1 MAVQISVLG
10 DIRVLIDGNPVEL
23 GPPRRQ
29 CVLAGLLIDADRVVS
44 SDRLADRVWSG
55 RPPDGARQIL
65 HSYISRLR
73 RAFLP
78 AGERVAIE
86 RRPGGYVLALGP
98 GAGGVADVTVDLHRF
113 RDLVDRARRAGEA
126 AADDGGERAT
136 ALLDEALA
144 LWHGDAFA
152 SLESPWID
160 EVRARLD
167 EERFQA
173 ELERGDLLLRQGRQ
187 ARLLVELQ
195 SRVGEKPLNERLVGQ
210 LMLTL
215 YREGRSA
222 HALEQYERLRRDL
235 ADTMGA
241 DPGPEL
247 RRLHLHILDAKTGR
261 SDDQQ
266 PPAPAVAPTAR
277 PGQLPLPPS
286 SLTGRARELA
296 ALDIRRSDTV
306 PVTVICGLGG
316 VGKTSLALRWAHD
329 NLHRWPDGQLH
340 ANLRGFAPAVR
351 PLTPQAVIRG
361 FLTALG
367 VDQRAVPT
375 DFEAQTGL
383 YRSLVAGKRILI
395 LLDNVHD
402 AEQVRPLLPGSPSC
416 TVLITSRNRL
426 SGLVA
431 EGALP
436 VVLEPLTAT
445 EAHRLLADRLGEQRV
460 AAEPEAATALI
471 SKCDRLPLAL
481 AVACARAMSNPQLPL
496 AALAAE
502 LRPHETRLD
511 ALDTGD
517 LSTSLR
523 AAFDSSYDALDGA
536 AARLLCLLGLAP
548 GQDIGLPAA
557 ASLAGLPPARTR
569 ALLRALEDAHLVQQH
584 VPGRYGLHDL
594 VRLYAAERASRD
606 QPPAQL
612 TEALSALIGF
622 YIRTADR
629 AHTLMAPHGTSSA
642 IAEGAKGAADAAG
655 AQESP
660 SSGGQVQLGLDD
672 SAAAREWFEAE
683 RSCLLAALQLT
694 VSMRLHSQVWRL
706 CWDITLFLRRS
717 GDVQELLSI
726 SETGLAAAQALEGP
740 TAPTL
745 QALAHR
751 GLAFAMLLADR
762 DGAKLLDHLGR
773 ALSLS
778 QETGDLLN
786 QAHTHQGLVMALDR
800 ADDPKAA
807 LKHAERSLE
816 LYERAGDPHGEA
828 NALNTLG
835 WCQGRVGHYEEAA
848 ANCHKSLA
856 ASRTYGWPHAE
867 AAVLDSLGHINTQ
880 AGRHREAVGY
890 FRQALDAY
898 RNRRDAYEMANTFS
912 GLAEAHHA
920 LGEYAEARTAWHQA
934 LTLYRAQHRT
944 AQAEETEN
952 RLGAEAE
959 QD

>member
-29 CVLAGLLIDADRVVS
+29 CVLAGLLIDANRVVS

-65 HSYISRLR
+65 HSYLSRLR

-86 RRPGGYVLALGP
+86 RRPSGYVLALRP
-98 GAGGVADVTVDLHRF
+98 GVGGVADVTVDLHRF
-113 RDLVDRARRAGEA
+113 RDLLDRARG
-126 AADDGGERAT
+126 AADDGERAA
-136 ALLDEALA
+136 ALLDEALG
-144 LWHGDAFA
+144 LWHGHAFA
-152 SLESPWID
+152 SLESPWLD
-160 EVRARLD
+160 EVRAHLD

-195 SRVGEKPLNERLVGQ
+195 SRVGERPLNERLVGQ

-222 HALEQYERLRRDL
+222 HALEEYERLRRDL

-247 RRLHLHILDAKTGR
+247 RRLHLRILDAKTGR
-261 SDDQQ
+261 SDDQRS
-266 PPAPAVAPTAR
+266 PAPALVPTAR

-286 SLTGRARELA
+286 SLAGRAQELA
-296 ALDIRRSDTV
+296 ALDDIQRSDTV

-329 NLHRWPDGQLH
+329 NLHLWPDGQLH
-340 ANLRGFAPAVR
+340 ANLRGFAPTVR

-367 VDQRAVPT
+367 VDRRAVPT

-395 LLDNVHD
+395 LLDNVRD

-431 EGALP
+431 AEGALP
-436 VVLEPLTAT
+436 VVLEPLTT
-445 EAHRLLADRLGEQRV
+445 PEAHRLLADRLGDQRV

-471 SKCDRLPLAL
+471 SKCGGLPLAL
-481 AVACARAMSNPQLPL
+481 AVACARAMGNPQFPL

-523 AAFDSSYDALDGA
+523 AAFDSSYGALDGS

-557 ASLAGLPPARTR
+557 ASLAGLPPTRTG

-584 VPGRYGLHDL
+584 APGRYGLHDL
-594 VRLYAAERASRD
+594 VRLYAAERATRD
-606 QPPAQL
+606 QSPAQL

-622 YIRTADR
+622 YVRTADR
-629 AHTLMAPHGTSSA
+629 AHSLMAPHGTSSA
-642 IAEGAKGAADAAG
+642 VAEGPKNAADTAG
-655 AQESP
+655 AQESA
-660 SSGGQVQLGLDD
+660 SSGGPVPLGLDD
-672 SAAAREWFEAE
+672 SATATEWFDAE
-683 RSCLLAALQLT
+683 RSCLLAVLQLA

-706 CWDITLFLRRS
+706 CWDTTLFLRRS
-717 GDVQELLSI
+717 GDVQELLGV
-726 SETGLAAAQALEGP
+726 SETGLAAAQALDGP

-745 QALAHR
+745 QAMAHR

-762 DGAKLLDHLGR
+762 DGSKLLDHLGR

-778 QETGDLLN
+778 EDTGDLLN

-800 ADDPKAA
+800 ADAPKAA

-848 ANCHKSLA
+848 ANCHKSLE

-867 AAVLDSLGHINTQ
+867 AAVLDTLGHVNTQ
-880 AGRHREAVGY
+880 AGRHSEAVGY

-898 RNRRDAYEMANTFS
+898 RNRRDAYEVANTFS

-920 LGEYAEARTAWHQA
+920 LGEYAEARTAWNQA

-952 RLGAEAE
+952 RLGAGAE
-959 QD
+959 QH